1 MKGILIL
8 MAVAMLAASI
18 NNYVLHD
25 KIDSI
30 KQDIVEIKK
39 EFSYDPKDAK

>member
-30 KQDIVEIKK
+30 KQEITDLRQ
-39 EFSYDPKDAK
+39 ELSYD